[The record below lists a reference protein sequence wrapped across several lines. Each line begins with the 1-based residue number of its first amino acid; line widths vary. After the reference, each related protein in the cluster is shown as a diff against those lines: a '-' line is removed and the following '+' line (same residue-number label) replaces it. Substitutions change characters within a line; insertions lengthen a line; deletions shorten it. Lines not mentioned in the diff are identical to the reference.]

1 MKEIKTSIKFKVVE
15 ITPEDAQRLL
25 ESSKGNRPVT
35 RKRILQYAAVMG
47 LKWSSYYSRRIWL
60 NDGWAWK
67 VRSLCGSWSSLCNC
81 INI

>member
-1 MKEIKTSIKFKVVE
+1 MKEIKTSIKFKVV

-47 LKWSSYYSRRIWL
+47 TP
-60 NDGWAWK
+60 
-67 VRSLCGSWSSLCNC
+67 
-81 INI
+81 

>member
-47 LKWSSYYSRRIWL
+47 TP
-60 NDGWAWK
+60 
-67 VRSLCGSWSSLCNC
+67 
-81 INI
+81 

>member
-47 LKWSSYYSRRIWL
+47 LGQWVL
-60 NDGWAWK
+60 NGQAIILDEYGSMTDGAH
-67 VRSLCGSWSSLCNC
+67 LNNGGY
-81 INI
+81 

>member
-15 ITPEDAQRLL
+15 ITPEDARRLL
-25 ESSKGNRPVT
+25 KSSKGNRPVT

-47 LKWSSYYSRRIWL
+47 LGQWVL
-60 NDGWAWK
+60 NGQAIILDEYGSMTDGH
-67 VRSLCGSWSSLCNC
+67 GSWSSLCNC